1 MQDLRWFGLDFL
13 IKQRTLWDILFCF
26 LSQLAYNS
34 EIVSKFVSKSNK
46 HNNGTIYIQFFTLY
60 RTAVNV
66 ILRLLFFVCK
76 NSWKGNFQELSPLPT
91 DYGYS
96 YAAAFGKLFGTFLLW
111 YPIQNADSAILMNM
125 STYFLCYSLFSSA
138 LIMLLDRFY
147 ITKRRVWT
155 HIILGIIFSTL
166 SGVVLFLLPSGIMQ
180 KSLYLL

>member
-1 MQDLRWFGLDFL
+1 MISIRNVWLRAIWCKILGDSVLIFL

-111 YPIQNADSAILMNM
+111 YPIKKCG
-125 STYFLCYSLFSSA
+125 FC
-138 LIMLLDRFY
+138 
-147 ITKRRVWT
+147 
-155 HIILGIIFSTL
+155 HI
-166 SGVVLFLLPSGIMQ
+166 P
-180 KSLYLL
+180 